1 MLGTDML
8 GMLRLGIERLGIE
21 MLGIE
26 IVGMEMIG
34 ILGADRESLELLG
47 SGTSTMIELLLP
59 AL

>member
-1 MLGTDML
+1 MLGTDTL
-8 GMLRLGIERLGIE
+8 GMLRFGIE

-34 ILGADRESLELLG
+34 ILGTDRESLELLG
-47 SGTSTMIELLLP
+47 SGISTMIELLLP